1 MMAMINDMFDE
12 IIATLNIKELR
23 MSNLNIMMSDDEVD
37 EVYTVKT
44 VRYRNDLFHLLFLE
58 EEEEIILKSNGT
70 YISGIDYIFDEIINR
85 ISNYIILTIDIEL
98 YGIEHQIEKYKKE
111 IKIKSILYTK
121 IPMDIVRLISI

>member
-23 MSNLNIMMSDDEVD
+23 MSNLNITMSDDEVD

-44 VRYRNDLFHLLFLE
+44 VRHRNDLFHFLFLE

-85 ISNYIILTIDIEL
+85 ISDFIILTISIEL
-98 YGIEHQIEKYKKE
+98 HEIENQTEKYKKE

-121 IPMDIVRLISI
+121 FPIDIVRLISI

>member
-85 ISNYIILTIDIEL
+85 ISNYIIWTIDIEL

-121 IPMDIVRLISI
+121 FPMDIVRLISI

>member
-1 MMAMINDMFDE
+1 MMAMINDMFNE

-23 MSNLNIMMSDDEVD
+23 MSNLNITMSDDEVD

-85 ISNYIILTIDIEL
+85 ISDFIILTISIEL
-98 YGIEHQIEKYKKE
+98 HVIENQTEKYKKE
-111 IKIKSILYTK
+111 IKIKSILYTEF
-121 IPMDIVRLISI
+121 PMDIVRLISI

>member
-1 MMAMINDMFDE
+1 MMAMINDMFNE

-44 VRYRNDLFHLLFLE
+44 VRYRNDLFHFLFLE

-85 ISNYIILTIDIEL
+85 ISDFIILTISIEL
-98 YGIEHQIEKYKKE
+98 HEIENQTEKYKKE

-121 IPMDIVRLISI
+121 YPMDIVRLISI

>member
-44 VRYRNDLFHLLFLE
+44 VRYRNDLFHLLFLMKFHFDY
-58 EEEEIILKSNGT
+58 EIVL
-70 YISGIDYIFDEIINR
+70 
-85 ISNYIILTIDIEL
+85 
-98 YGIEHQIEKYKKE
+98 H
-111 IKIKSILYTK
+111 
-121 IPMDIVRLISI
+121 

>member
-1 MMAMINDMFDE
+1 MMAMINDMFNE

-23 MSNLNIMMSDDEVD
+23 MSNLNITMSDDEVD

-85 ISNYIILTIDIEL
+85 ISDFIILTISIEL
-98 YGIEHQIEKYKKE
+98 HVIENQTEKYKKE

-121 IPMDIVRLISI
+121 FPMDIVRLISI

>member
-1 MMAMINDMFDE
+1 MAMINDMFNE

-23 MSNLNIMMSDDEVD
+23 MSNLNITMSDDEVD

-85 ISNYIILTIDIEL
+85 ISDFIILTISIEL
-98 YGIEHQIEKYKKE
+98 HVIENQTEKYKKE

-121 IPMDIVRLISI
+121 FPRDIERLISI

>member
-1 MMAMINDMFDE
+1 MMAMINDMFDD

-23 MSNLNIMMSDDEVD
+23 MSNLNITMSDDEVD

-44 VRYRNDLFHLLFLE
+44 VRHRNDLFHFLFIE

-85 ISNYIILTIDIEL
+85 ISDFIILTISIEL
-98 YGIEHQIEKYKKE
+98 HEIENRTEKYKKE